1 MSSSGVQN
9 APTACRRQGFPLS
22 ACGNDIEDVEGIFE
36 KTSSLSTIFYGSNT
50 MKTIRYFVVLFCTI
64 LFALNINAQPAPRY
78 KDASAP
84 VEVRVQDLLSKMT
97 LEEKIDM
104 LGGVDGFY
112 IRPNERLGIPKI
124 KMADGPLG
132 VRNYGRATAFPAGIC
147 FAAAWDKDLTERYG
161 EAVGK
166 EARSKGVHIMLSP
179 GVNIYRAPMCGRNF
193 EYYGEDPYL
202 ASRMV
207 VAYITGVQR
216 EGVVATVK
224 HYAANNQEY
233 ARHTVSS
240 DVDERT
246 LREIY
251 LPTFRAA
258 VEEAH
263 VGAVMN
269 AYNLVNGV
277 HCSQN
282 NHLLSEILKGDWKF
296 DGFVMSDWSSTYD
309 GVAAANAGLD
319 LEMPSGLHLNRDTLL
334 PAIKSGKLSVSTVDD
349 KVRRM
354 LRVMFR
360 FGFFD
365 HPQLDSSL
373 PLYNP
378 DSRLIALQ
386 AAREGIVLLKNENDL
401 LPLDRSKISSI
412 AVVGP
417 DAFPAVTGAGGS
429 SRVRPF
435 RSVSAL
441 DGIIAAAGEKVKVF
455 YSAATMDLQAI
466 VAGSEFLTLSEKNQ
480 LIRGLK
486 GEYFTNKDLAGP
498 PTITRVDKQIRFQ
511 WGESSPASGMP
522 PDNFSIRWT
531 GKIRVESEGDYQFFV
546 QGDDGY
552 RLFIND
558 QPVLGEWRD
567 QAATLKQAKVFLKA
581 GSLADVRLEYYESA
595 GDAEISF
602 GWKKEAD
609 REESEAVEIA
619 SKSDVAIVC
628 VGFDATSEGEGFDRP
643 FALPKEQED
652 LINAIAGVNKKT
664 IVVLTAGGNV
674 GMSGW
679 LGNVGGL
686 LHSWYPGQE
695 GGTAIAE
702 ILFGDVNPSGK
713 LPASFEK
720 KWEDNA
726 TFNSYYATDNKVAYS
741 EGVLLGYRHFDAANI
756 EPQFP
761 FGFGLSYTTFSYKN
775 LKISPSSGGTGGKIT
790 VTCDVSNTGSRPGSE
805 VVQLYVHDME
815 ASVPRPVKELKG
827 FGRIWLK
834 PGETKTVTL
843 ELGPDTFEFYNP
855 VKMRW
860 TAEPGV
866 FDILVGSSSRDIRL
880 KDQFTWTK

>member
-1 MSSSGVQN
+1 
-9 APTACRRQGFPLS
+9 
-22 ACGNDIEDVEGIFE
+22 
-36 KTSSLSTIFYGSNT
+36 
-50 MKTIRYFVVLFCTI
+50 MKTTI
-64 LFALNINAQPAPRY
+64 LAVLLAIVFTCVVDVAAQPLPPY
-78 KDASAP
+78 KDPKAP
-84 VEVRVQDLLSKMT
+84 VESRVQDLLSKMT

-104 LGGVDGFY
+104 LGGVDAFY

-132 VRNYGRATAFPAGIC
+132 VRNYGKATAFPAGIC
-147 FAAAWDKDLTERYG
+147 FAATWDKNLTERYG

-224 HYAANNQEY
+224 HFAANNQEY
-233 ARHTVSS
+233 DRHKVSS
-240 DVDERT
+240 DIDERT

-251 LPTFRAA
+251 LPAFRAA

-269 AYNLVNGV
+269 SYNLLNGV
-277 HCSQN
+277 HCSQD
-282 NHLLSEILKGDWKF
+282 NHLLNEILKGDWKF

-309 GVAAANAGLD
+309 GVAAANGGLD
-319 LEMPSGLHLNRDTLL
+319 LEMPSGLHMNRDTLL
-334 PAIKSGKLSVSTVDD
+334 PAIKSGKLAVATIDD

-365 HPQLDSSL
+365 RQQLDSSL

-386 AAREGIVLLKNENDL
+386 GAREGIVLLKNENSV
-401 LPLDRSKISSI
+401 LPLDRTKIGSI
-412 AVVGP
+412 AVIGP

-429 SRVRPF
+429 SRVQPF

-441 DGIIAAAGEKVKVF
+441 DGIISAAGDKIKVF
-455 YSAATMDLQAI
+455 YAAGVSSDLQSI
-466 VAGSEFLTLSEKNQ
+466 VAGAEFLTPNDKGQ
-480 LIRGLK
+480 LVRGLK
-486 GEYFTNKDLAGP
+486 GEYFSNRDLAAP
-498 PTITRVDKQIRFQ
+498 PTLTRIDKQIRFE

-522 PDNFSIRWT
+522 PDNFSVRWT
-531 GKIRVESEGDYQFFV
+531 GKIRVETDGDYEFFV

-552 RLFIND
+552 RLYVND
-558 QPVLGEWRD
+558 QLVLNEWRD
-567 QAATLKQAKVFLKA
+567 QAAKLAHVKVPLKGGK
-581 GSLADVRLEYYESA
+581 LADVKLEYYESL
-595 GDAEISF
+595 GNAEVLF
-602 GWKKEAD
+602 GWKKTAD
-609 REESEAVEIA
+609 PGESEAIKLA
-619 SKSDVAIVC
+619 SMCDVAVVC
-628 VGFDATSEGEGFDRP
+628 VGFNASSEGEGFDRP
-643 FALPKEQED
+643 FNLPKEQED
-652 LINAIAGVNKKT
+652 LIRQVAGVNKRT
-664 IVVLTAGGNV
+664 IVVVTAGGNV
-674 GMSGW
+674 SMTGW
-679 LGNVGGL
+679 LNDVGGVL
-686 LHSWYPGQE
+686 QTWYPGQE

-713 LPASFEK
+713 LPATFEK
-720 KWEDNA
+720 RWEDNA
-726 TFNSYYATDNKVAYS
+726 TFNSYYAKDKKVSYS
-741 EGVLLGYRHFDAANI
+741 EGLLLGYRHFDAANI
-756 EPQFP
+756 DPQFA

-775 LKISPSSGGTGGKIT
+775 LRITPSSGAKGTKIT
-790 VTCDVSNTGSRPGSE
+790 VACDVTNSGPRRGAE

-815 ASVPRPVKELKG
+815 ASVPRPVKELKS
-827 FGRIWLK
+827 FDKVWLN
-834 PGETKTVTL
+834 PGETRTVSL
-843 ELGPDTFEFYNP
+843 ELDDNAFSFYDP

-860 TAEPGV
+860 VAEPGA
-866 FDILVGSSSRDIRL
+866 FEIMVGSSSRDIRL
-880 KDQFTWTK
+880 KDTYTMTK